1 MRGCAWWTTILA
13 AAAAGV
19 GGSTVRRVHAM
30 GGTPTDDLVWGLL
43 DPFLTCVCFFADG
56 VCVGPLVGAAVCRVK
71 LAVHEE
77 SGEEC
82 AIKVMDKS
90 KIHASAMTLHVRREI
105 AIMKTLNHP
114 YVIRLHAVLNSSS
127 KLYLVMD
134 LVKGGELFHK
144 IVREG
149 YLSEA
154 EGRKHFQ
161 QLVDGVSYCHSMDVC
176 HRDLKVR
183 APVVVGREGGRGGKV
198 EAGSVERMYFEL
210 LCSSRLLASSGCA
223 CILIPVPC
231 CPLSM

>member
-1 MRGCAWWTTILA
+1 ML
-13 AAAAGV
+13 
-19 GGSTVRRVHAM
+19 
-30 GGTPTDDLVWGLL
+30 
-43 DPFLTCVCFFADG
+43 FLFA
-56 VCVGPLVGAAVCRVK
+56 CVGRLVGAVVRRVK
-71 LAVHEE
+71 LAVHEG

-105 AIMKTLNHP
+105 AIMKTLKHP

-161 QLVDGVSYCHSMDVC
+161 QLVDGVSYCHSMEVC

-183 APVVVGREGGRGGKV
+183 APLCVGRGWGMDGEGGWGV
-198 EAGSVERMYFEL
+198 AGECMYC
-210 LCSSRLLASSGCA
+210 CSR
-223 CILIPVPC
+223 
-231 CPLSM
+231 

>member
-1 MRGCAWWTTILA
+1 MCVCALVILFFRVWHSV
-13 AAAAGV
+13 V
-19 GGSTVRRVHAM
+19 GTVR
-30 GGTPTDDLVWGLL
+30 
-43 DPFLTCVCFFADG
+43 
-56 VCVGPLVGAAVCRVK
+56 RVK
-71 LAVHEE
+71 LAVHEAT
-77 SGEEC
+77 GEEC

-105 AIMKTLNHP
+105 AIMKTLKHP

-183 APVVVGREGGRGGKV
+183 APICAGWGGGRPGFRGEGGVWLANPFWLAPRV
-198 EAGSVERMYFEL
+198 ACAREL
-210 LCSSRLLASSGCA
+210 WLRQRANFRSLLSFVLFSFHFV
-223 CILIPVPC
+223 LLV
-231 CPLSM
+231 

>member
-1 MRGCAWWTTILA
+1 M
-13 AAAAGV
+13 V
-19 GGSTVRRVHAM
+19 G
-30 GGTPTDDLVWGLL
+30 
-43 DPFLTCVCFFADG
+43 F
-56 VCVGPLVGAAVCRVK
+56 CVGLLVGAAVCRVK

-105 AIMKTLNHP
+105 AIMKTLKHP

-149 YLSEA
+149 FLSEA

-183 APVVVGREGGRGGKV
+183 APVVVAPEGGGRERGG
-198 EAGSVERMYFEL
+198 SVCRANLFFDL
-210 LCSSRLLASSGCA
+210 PSSSRLLASYGRTCT
-223 CILIPVPC
+223 LTLVPC
-231 CPLSM
+231 SPLSP

>member
-1 MRGCAWWTTILA
+1 MRVIWLSCSCIYVL
-13 AAAAGV
+13 
-19 GGSTVRRVHAM
+19 
-30 GGTPTDDLVWGLL
+30 
-43 DPFLTCVCFFADG
+43 CVCER
-56 VCVGPLVGAAVCRVK
+56 RVK
-71 LAVHEE
+71 LAVHET

-105 AIMKTLNHP
+105 AIMKTLRHP

-134 LVKGGELFHK
+134 LVRGGELFHK

-149 YLSEA
+149 ALSEA
-154 EGRKHFQ
+154 EGRRHFQ

-183 APVVVGREGGRGGKV
+183 SGWSSRARLHLLDISSSLSVAPI
-198 EAGSVERMYFEL
+198 L
-210 LCSSRLLASSGCA
+210 TCCLCSSATVS
-223 CILIPVPC
+223 
-231 CPLSM
+231 